1 MIEEELWERGQ
12 CILNVSLSNKATKR
26 GRVNIRK
33 RKPDVSPQ
41 TSEDEFEQAR
51 RELEEDRRAR

>member
-12 CILNVSLSNKATKR
+12 YILNVSLSNKATKR

-51 RELEEDRRAR
+51 RELEEDRRTR